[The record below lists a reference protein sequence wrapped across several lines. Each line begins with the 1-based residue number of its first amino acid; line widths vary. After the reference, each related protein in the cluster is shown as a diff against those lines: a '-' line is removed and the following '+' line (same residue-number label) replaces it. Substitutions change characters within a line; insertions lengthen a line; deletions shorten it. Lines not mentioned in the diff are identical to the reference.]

1 MTEHTLQSQIV
12 RILRGAGFITIDG
25 DVMSAL
31 RYLPAR
37 DNRRFLFINQHNQM
51 GYTKGQPDLI
61 VLLPKG
67 RVLLVEM
74 KNGKL
79 GRQRL
84 EQKKFQTETE
94 AMGHDYRVWRS
105 VEDAVAFVKE
115 KKGVML

>member
-1 MTEHTLQSQIV
+1 MTEHTLQAQIV
-12 RILRGAGFITIDG
+12 RILRSAGFITIDG

-37 DNRRFLFINQHNQM
+37 DNRRFLFINQHNRM

-74 KNGKL
+74 KNGRL
-79 GRQRL
+79 PRQRL

-94 AMGHDYRVWRS
+94 TMGHDYRVWRS
-105 VEDAVAFVKE
+105 VEDAVAFVREERGK
-115 KKGVML
+115 L

>member
-12 RILRGAGFITIDG
+12 CILRGAGFITIDG

-37 DNRRFLFINQHNQM
+37 DNRRFLFINQHNRM

-61 VLLPKG
+61 ILLPKG

-79 GRQRL
+79 PRQRL
-84 EQKKFQTETE
+84 EIKVVPEET
-94 AMGHDYRVWRS
+94 ALFGR
-105 VEDAVAFVKE
+105 
-115 KKGVML
+115 

>member
-12 RILRGAGFITIDG
+12 RILRGTGFITIDG

-37 DNRRFLFINQHNQM
+37 DNRRFLFISQHSKM

-61 VLLPKG
+61 VLLSKG

-79 GRQRL
+79 GRQSL
-84 EQKKFQTETE
+84 EQKKFQKQME

-105 VEDAVAFVKE
+105 VEDAVAFVRKE
-115 KKGVML
+115 RGEL